1 MLEVKDLVA
10 GYGGKA
16 VVRVP
21 SMSAG
26 PGQAQ
31 LLLGPSGSGKSTV
44 LLAMAGLA
52 DIMKGT
58 VSIAGVELSRLSSA
72 ERDRSRGRM
81 IGFIFQDLHLVP
93 GLSALDNL
101 MLSPFAAGVGQDR
114 ERALSLLASL
124 GVGDKALRPAERLS
138 RGEAQRVAIAR
149 AMLLKPSLILADE
162 PTASLDDAACESVA
176 SLLEQAAADTGAS
189 LVIATHDSR
198 LKARFALAT
207 AVEPVHE

>member
-207 AVEPVHE
+207 GVEPVHE

>member
-1 MLEVKDLVA
+1 MLEVADLVA
-10 GYGGKA
+10 GYGHKA

-21 SMSAG
+21 SLSVG
-26 PGQAQ
+26 PGQTQ

-44 LLAMAGLA
+44 LLALAGLA
-52 DIMKGT
+52 TTMRGT
-58 VSIAGVELSRLSSA
+58 VSIAGVELLRLPPA
-72 ERDRSRGRM
+72 QRDRSRGRM

-101 MLSPFAAGVGQDR
+101 MLSPFAAGVAQDR
-114 ERALSLLASL
+114 ARALSLLESL
-124 GVGDKALRPAERLS
+124 GLGDKARRPAERLS

-162 PTASLDDAACESVA
+162 PTASLDDAACKAVA
-176 SLLEQAAADTGAS
+176 SLLERAAVDTGAA

-198 LKARFALAT
+198 LRERFALAT
-207 AVEPVHE
+207 NVETLRE